1 MTGCSTD
8 SASNSLRVRKSCDAS
23 LYVFEIS
30 EDAFLEGPRDDC
42 DDERYSEF
50 DKEWVAV
57 DIVTV
62 EEPEEL
68 LFIMT
73 SLLDSGNCIAEQS

>member
-1 MTGCSTD
+1 M
-8 SASNSLRVRKSCDAS
+8 
-23 LYVFEIS
+23 
-30 EDAFLEGPRDDC
+30 EGPRDNC
-42 DDERYSEF
+42 DERYSEF

-68 LFIMT
+68 LFIMA
-73 SLLDSGNCIAEQS
+73 SLLDSGNCIAGKKLRMISLLEMVGRDVSLGLGINQPRELAF

>member
-1 MTGCSTD
+1 
-8 SASNSLRVRKSCDAS
+8 
-23 LYVFEIS
+23 
-30 EDAFLEGPRDDC
+30 LEGPRDDC

-50 DKEWVAV
+50 DKEWAAV

-68 LFIMT
+68 LFIMA
-73 SLLDSGNCIAEQS
+73 SLLDSGDCIADKVEE